1 MIKPKT
7 FFKQVPPKIAKKD
20 CGTTARAG
28 ERGRAAHH
36 DPQAKT
42 ESNLVK
48 ALGVIR

>member
-7 FFKQVPPKIAKKD
+7 YFKQAPPKIAKKD

-28 ERGRAAHH
+28 ERGRAAHQ
-36 DPQAKT
+36 DPQERT
-42 ESNLVK
+42 ESNLVE